1 MATSRDD
8 FVIAIRS
15 AFLKKGNQQ
24 RFSLIALIFFSIALI
39 ALSRFNFPAINYL
52 KISLNEIIYRAS
64 FVVSIPEQ
72 QIQNASIALNKH
84 FKLYKDLEITKK
96 KIKQLEYEKYNS
108 NYLTS
113 ENKRLRKLID
123 EYIIKSDELVAKVLL
138 DKNSPFLKSIIVNK
152 GSKDDVKLG
161 MAVLDDQYLIG
172 KIVEV
177 NYSTSRA
184 LLVSD
189 LNSKIPISVEPGNL
203 LSILSGTGKDFGK
216 IQYTQEDFN
225 FQESDIVY
233 TSGSGGIFKSGIPI
247 GKIKIDNNKNIK
259 VKFFSNLSQITFVK
273 LVAFEKGEIKWAF
286 KLKHLYLKN
295 FLHLFL

>member
-24 RFSLIALIFFSIALI
+24 RFSLIVLIFFSISLI
-39 ALSRFNFPAINYL
+39 VLSRFNVPAINYL
-52 KISLNEIIYRAS
+52 KVSLNEIIYRAS

-72 QIQNASIALNKH
+72 QIQNASIALEKH
-84 FKLYKDLEITKK
+84 FKLYEDLKITKK
-96 KIKQLEYEKYNS
+96 RIKELEFEKYNS
-108 NYLTS
+108 NYLS
-113 ENKRLRKLID
+113 AENTRLRKLID
-123 EYIIKSDELVAKVLL
+123 EYIVQSDELVAKVLL

-152 GSKDDVKLG
+152 GSKDGVKLG
-161 MAVLDDQYLIG
+161 MAVLDNQYLIG

-203 LSILSGTGKDFGK
+203 LSILSGTGKSYGK
-216 IQYTQEDFN
+216 IQYTQQDFN
-225 FQESDIVY
+225 FQESNVVY

-247 GKIKIDNNKNIK
+247 GKIKIESNENIR
-259 VKFFSNLSQITFVK
+259 VNFFSNLSQITFVK
-273 LVAFEKGEIKWAF
+273 LISFEKEEIKWVF
-286 KLKHLYLKN
+286 RLKN
-295 FLHLFL
+295 HFLENF

>member
-24 RFSLIALIFFSIALI
+24 RFSLIVLIFFSISLI
-39 ALSRFNFPAINYL
+39 LLSRLNLPAINYL
-52 KISLNEIIYRAS
+52 KISLNEIIYRVS

-72 QIQNASIALNKH
+72 QIQNASIALKKH
-84 FKLYKDLEITKK
+84 FKLYDDVKITKK
-96 KIKQLEYEKYNS
+96 RIKQLEFEKYNS
-108 NYLTS
+108 NYLS
-113 ENKRLRKLID
+113 AENTRLRKLID
-123 EYIIKSDELVAKVLL
+123 EYIVQSDELVAKVLL

-152 GSKDDVKLG
+152 GSKDSVKLG
-161 MAVLDDQYLIG
+161 MAVLDNQYLIG

-203 LSILSGTGKDFGK
+203 LSILSGTGKSYGK

-225 FQESDIVY
+225 FQESNIVY

-247 GKIKIDNNKNIK
+247 GKIKIDSNKN
-259 VKFFSNLSQITFVK
+259 VRVNFFSNLSQITFVK
-273 LVAFEKGEIKWAF
+273 LISFEKEGIK
-286 KLKHLYLKN
+286 
-295 FLHLFL
+295 

>member
-24 RFSLIALIFFSIALI
+24 RFSLIVLIFFSISLI
-39 ALSRFNFPAINYL
+39 VLSRFNVPAINYL
-52 KISLNEIIYRAS
+52 KVSLNEIIYRAS

-72 QIQNASIALNKH
+72 QIQNASFALEKH
-84 FKLYKDLEITKK
+84 FKLYEDLKITKK
-96 KIKQLEYEKYNS
+96 RIKELEFEKYNS
-108 NYLTS
+108 NYLS
-113 ENKRLRKLID
+113 AENTRLRKLID
-123 EYIIKSDELVAKVLL
+123 EYIVQSDELVAKVLL

-152 GSKDDVKLG
+152 GSKDGVKLG
-161 MAVLDDQYLIG
+161 MAVLDNQYLIG

-203 LSILSGTGKDFGK
+203 LSILSGTGKSYGK
-216 IQYTQEDFN
+216 IQYTQQDFI
-225 FQESDIVY
+225 FQESNVVY

-247 GKIKIDNNKNIK
+247 GKIKIESNENIR
-259 VKFFSNLSQITFVK
+259 VNFFSNLSQITFVK
-273 LVAFEKGEIKWAF
+273 LISFEKEEIKWVF
-286 KLKHLYLKN
+286 RLKN
-295 FLHLFL
+295 HFLENF

>member
-84 FKLYKDLEITKK
+84 IKLYKDLELTKK

-108 NYLTS
+108 NYLKA

-161 MAVLDDQYLIG
+161 MAVLDNQYLVG

-216 IQYTQEDFN
+216 IQYTQQDFN

-273 LVAFEKGEIKWAF
+273 LVSFEKGGD
-286 KLKHLYLKN
+286 
-295 FLHLFL
+295 

>member
-24 RFSLIALIFFSIALI
+24 RFSLIVLIFFSISLI
-39 ALSRFNFPAINYL
+39 LLSRLNLPAINYL
-52 KISLNEIIYRAS
+52 KISLNEIIYRVS

-72 QIQNASIALNKH
+72 QIQNASIALKKH
-84 FKLYKDLEITKK
+84 FKLYDDVKITKK
-96 KIKQLEYEKYNS
+96 RIKQLEFEKYNS
-108 NYLTS
+108 NYLS
-113 ENKRLRKLID
+113 AENTRLRKLID
-123 EYIIKSDELVAKVLL
+123 EYIIQSDELVAKVLL

-152 GSKDDVKLG
+152 GSKDGVKLG
-161 MAVLDDQYLIG
+161 MAVLDNQYLIG

-189 LNSKIPISVEPGNL
+189 LNSKIPISVEPGNF
-203 LSILSGTGKDFGK
+203 LSILSGTGKSYGK
-216 IQYTQEDFN
+216 IQYTQKDFN
-225 FQESDIVY
+225 FQESNIVY

-247 GKIKIDNNKNIK
+247 GKIKIESNENIR
-259 VKFFSNLSQITFVK
+259 VNFFSNLSQITFVK
-273 LVAFEKGEIKWAF
+273 LISFEKEEIEWAF
-286 KLKHLYLKN
+286 RLKN
-295 FLHLFL
+295 LFLENF

>member
-24 RFSLIALIFFSIALI
+24 RFSLIVLIFFSISLI
-39 ALSRFNFPAINYL
+39 VLSRLNVPAINYL
-52 KISLNEIIYRAS
+52 KVSLNEIIYRAS

-72 QIQNASIALNKH
+72 QLQNASIALKNH
-84 FKLYKDLEITKK
+84 FKLYEDLKITKK
-96 KIKQLEYEKYNS
+96 KIKELEFEKYNS
-108 NYLTS
+108 NYLS
-113 ENKRLRKLID
+113 AENTRLRKLID
-123 EYIIKSDELVAKVLL
+123 EYIVQSDELVAKVLL

-152 GSKDDVKLG
+152 GSKDGVKLG
-161 MAVLDDQYLIG
+161 RAVLDNQYLIG

-189 LNSKIPISVEPGNL
+189 LNSKIPISVEPGNF
-203 LSILSGTGKDFGK
+203 LSILSGTGKSYGK
-216 IQYTQEDFN
+216 IQYTQQDFN
-225 FQESDIVY
+225 FQESNVVY

-247 GKIKIDNNKNIK
+247 GKVKIESNENIR
-259 VKFFSNLSQITFVK
+259 VNFFSNLSQITFVK
-273 LVAFEKGEIKWAF
+273 LISFEKEEIEWAF
-286 KLKHLYLKN
+286 RLKN
-295 FLHLFL
+295 LFLENF

>member
-24 RFSLIALIFFSIALI
+24 RFSLIVLIFFSISLI
-39 ALSRFNFPAINYL
+39 VLSRLNVPAINYL
-52 KISLNEIIYRAS
+52 KVSLNEIIYRAS

-72 QIQNASIALNKH
+72 QLQNASIALKNH
-84 FKLYKDLEITKK
+84 FKLYEDLKITKK
-96 KIKQLEYEKYNS
+96 KIEELEFEKYNS
-108 NYLTS
+108 NYLS
-113 ENKRLRKLID
+113 AENTRLRKLID
-123 EYIIKSDELVAKVLL
+123 EYIVQSDELVAKVLL

-152 GSKDDVKLG
+152 GSKDGVKLG
-161 MAVLDDQYLIG
+161 MAVLDNQYLIG

-189 LNSKIPISVEPGNL
+189 LNSKIPISVEPGNF
-203 LSILSGTGKDFGK
+203 LSILSGTGKSYGK
-216 IQYTQEDFN
+216 IQYTQQDFN
-225 FQESDIVY
+225 FQESNVVY

-247 GKIKIDNNKNIK
+247 GKVKIESNENIR
-259 VKFFSNLSQITFVK
+259 VNFFSNLSQITFVK
-273 LVAFEKGEIKWAF
+273 LISFEKEEIEWAF
-286 KLKHLYLKN
+286 RLKN
-295 FLHLFL
+295 LFLENF

>member
-24 RFSLIALIFFSIALI
+24 RFSLIVLIFFSISLI
-39 ALSRFNFPAINYL
+39 VLSRLNVPAINYL

-72 QIQNASIALNKH
+72 QLQNASIALKNH
-84 FKLYKDLEITKK
+84 FKLYEDLKITKK
-96 KIKQLEYEKYNS
+96 KIKELEFEKYNS
-108 NYLTS
+108 NYLS
-113 ENKRLRKLID
+113 AENTRLRKLID
-123 EYIIKSDELVAKVLL
+123 EYIIQSDELVAKVLL

-152 GSKDDVKLG
+152 GSKDGVKLG
-161 MAVLDDQYLIG
+161 MAVLDNQYLIG

-189 LNSKIPISVEPGNL
+189 LNSKIPISVEPGNF
-203 LSILSGTGKDFGK
+203 LSILSGTGKSYGK
-216 IQYTQEDFN
+216 IQYTQQDFN
-225 FQESDIVY
+225 FQESNIVY

-247 GKIKIDNNKNIK
+247 GKIKIESNENIR
-259 VKFFSNLSQITFVK
+259 VNFFSNLSQITFVK
-273 LVAFEKGEIKWAF
+273 LISFEKEEIEWAF
-286 KLKHLYLKN
+286 RLKN
-295 FLHLFL
+295 LFLENF

>member
-24 RFSLIALIFFSIALI
+24 RFSLIVLIFFSISLI
-39 ALSRFNFPAINYL
+39 VLSRFNVPAINYI
-52 KISLNEIIYRAS
+52 KVSLNEIIYRAS

-72 QIQNASIALNKH
+72 QLQNASIALKNH
-84 FKLYKDLEITKK
+84 FKLYEDLKITKK
-96 KIKQLEYEKYNS
+96 KIKELEFEKYNS
-108 NYLTS
+108 NYLSS
-113 ENKRLRKLID
+113 ENTRLRKLID
-123 EYIIKSDELVAKVLL
+123 EYIVQSDELVAKVLL

-152 GSKDDVKLG
+152 GSKDGVKLG
-161 MAVLDDQYLIG
+161 MAVLDNQYLIG

-189 LNSKIPISVEPGNL
+189 LNSKIPISVEPGNF
-203 LSILSGTGKDFGK
+203 LSILSGTGKSYGK
-216 IQYTQEDFN
+216 IQYTQQDFN
-225 FQESDIVY
+225 FQESNIVY

-247 GKIKIDNNKNIK
+247 GKIKIESNENIR
-259 VKFFSNLSQITFVK
+259 VNFFSNLSQITFVK
-273 LVAFEKGEIKWAF
+273 LISFEKEEIEWAF
-286 KLKHLYLKN
+286 RLKN
-295 FLHLFL
+295 LFLENF

>member
-72 QIQNASIALNKH
+72 QIQNASTALNKH
-84 FKLYKDLEITKK
+84 IKLYKDLELTKK

-108 NYLTS
+108 NYLTA
-113 ENKRLRKLID
+113 ENERLRKLID

-161 MAVLDDQYLIG
+161 MAVLDNQYLVG

-184 LLVSD
+184 VLVSD

-216 IQYTQEDFN
+216 IQYTQQDFN

-247 GKIKIDNNKNIK
+247 GKIKIDTNKNIK
-259 VKFFSNLSQITFVK
+259 VNFFSNLSQSTFVK
-273 LVAFEKGEIKWAF
+273 LVSFEKGEIK
-286 KLKHLYLKN
+286 
-295 FLHLFL
+295 

>member
-24 RFSLIALIFFSIALI
+24 RFSLIVLIFFSISLI
-39 ALSRFNFPAINYL
+39 VLSRLNVPAINYL

-72 QIQNASIALNKH
+72 QLQNASIALKNH
-84 FKLYKDLEITKK
+84 FKLYEDLKITKK
-96 KIKQLEYEKYNS
+96 KIKELEFEKYNS
-108 NYLTS
+108 NYLS
-113 ENKRLRKLID
+113 AENTRLRKLID
-123 EYIIKSDELVAKVLL
+123 EYIIQSDELVAKVLL

-152 GSKDDVKLG
+152 GSKDSVKLG
-161 MAVLDDQYLIG
+161 MAVLDNQYLIG

-189 LNSKIPISVEPGNL
+189 LNSKIPISVEPGNF
-203 LSILSGTGKDFGK
+203 LSILSGTGKSYGK
-216 IQYTQEDFN
+216 IQYTQQDFN
-225 FQESDIVY
+225 FQESNIVY

-247 GKIKIDNNKNIK
+247 GKIKIESNENIR
-259 VKFFSNLSQITFVK
+259 VNFFSNLSQITFVK
-273 LVAFEKGEIKWAF
+273 LISFEKEEIEWAF
-286 KLKHLYLKN
+286 RLKN
-295 FLHLFL
+295 LFLENF

>member
-108 NYLTS
+108 NYLNS

-216 IQYTQEDFN
+216 IQYTQQDFN

-273 LVAFEKGEIKWAF
+273 LVAFEKEEIK
-286 KLKHLYLKN
+286 
-295 FLHLFL
+295 

>member
-24 RFSLIALIFFSIALI
+24 RFSLIVLIFFSISLI
-39 ALSRFNFPAINYL
+39 VLSRLNVPAINYL
-52 KISLNEIIYRAS
+52 KVSLNEIIYRAS

-72 QIQNASIALNKH
+72 QLQNASIALKNH
-84 FKLYKDLEITKK
+84 FKLYEDLKITKK
-96 KIKQLEYEKYNS
+96 KIKELEFEKYNS
-108 NYLTS
+108 NYLS
-113 ENKRLRKLID
+113 AENTRLRKLID
-123 EYIIKSDELVAKVLL
+123 EYIVQSDELVAKVLL

-152 GSKDDVKLG
+152 GSKDGVKLG
-161 MAVLDDQYLIG
+161 MAVLDNQYLIG

-189 LNSKIPISVEPGNL
+189 LNSKIPISVEPGNF
-203 LSILSGTGKDFGK
+203 LSILSGTGKSYGK
-216 IQYTQEDFN
+216 IQYTQKDFN
-225 FQESDIVY
+225 FQESNVVY

-247 GKIKIDNNKNIK
+247 GKVKIESNENIR
-259 VKFFSNLSQITFVK
+259 VNFFSNLSQITFVK
-273 LVAFEKGEIKWAF
+273 LISFEKEEIEWAF
-286 KLKHLYLKN
+286 RLKN
-295 FLHLFL
+295 LFLENF

>member
-72 QIQNASIALNKH
+72 QIQNASTALNKH
-84 FKLYKDLEITKK
+84 IKLYKDLELTKK

-108 NYLTS
+108 NYLKA

-161 MAVLDDQYLIG
+161 MAVLDNQYLVG

-189 LNSKIPISVEPGNL
+189 LNSKIPISIEPGNL

-216 IQYTQEDFN
+216 IQYTQQDFN

-247 GKIKIDNNKNIK
+247 GKIKIDTNKNIK

-273 LVAFEKGEIKWAF
+273 LVSFEKGEIK
-286 KLKHLYLKN
+286 
-295 FLHLFL
+295 

>member
-24 RFSLIALIFFSIALI
+24 RFSLIVLIFFSISLI
-39 ALSRFNFPAINYL
+39 VLSRLNVPAINYL
-52 KISLNEIIYRAS
+52 KVSLNEIIYRAS

-72 QIQNASIALNKH
+72 QLQNASIALKNH
-84 FKLYKDLEITKK
+84 FKLYEDLKITKK
-96 KIKQLEYEKYNS
+96 KIKELEFEKYNS
-108 NYLTS
+108 NYLSS
-113 ENKRLRKLID
+113 ENTRLRKLID
-123 EYIIKSDELVAKVLL
+123 EYIVQSDELVAKVLL

-152 GSKDDVKLG
+152 GSKDGVKLG
-161 MAVLDDQYLIG
+161 MAVLDNQYLIG

-189 LNSKIPISVEPGNL
+189 LNSKIPISVEPGNF
-203 LSILSGTGKDFGK
+203 LSILSGTGKSYGK
-216 IQYTQEDFN
+216 IQYTQQDFN
-225 FQESDIVY
+225 FQESNIVY

-247 GKIKIDNNKNIK
+247 GKIKIESNENIK
-259 VKFFSNLSQITFVK
+259 VNFFSNLSQITFVK
-273 LVAFEKGEIKWAF
+273 LISFEKEEIEWAF
-286 KLKHLYLKN
+286 RLKN
-295 FLHLFL
+295 LFLENF

>member
-24 RFSLIALIFFSIALI
+24 RFSLIVLIFFSISLI
-39 ALSRFNFPAINYL
+39 VLSRFNVPAINYL
-52 KISLNEIIYRAS
+52 KVSLNEIIYRAS

-72 QIQNASIALNKH
+72 QIQNASIALEKH
-84 FKLYKDLEITKK
+84 FKLYEDLKITKK
-96 KIKQLEYEKYNS
+96 RIKELEFEKYNS
-108 NYLTS
+108 NYLS
-113 ENKRLRKLID
+113 AENTRLRKLID
-123 EYIIKSDELVAKVLL
+123 EYIVQSDELVAKVLL

-152 GSKDDVKLG
+152 GSKDGVKLG
-161 MAVLDDQYLIG
+161 MAVLDNQYLIG

-203 LSILSGTGKDFGK
+203 LSILSGTGKSYGK
-216 IQYTQEDFN
+216 IQYTQQDFN
-225 FQESDIVY
+225 FQESNVVY

-247 GKIKIDNNKNIK
+247 GKIKIESNENIR
-259 VKFFSNLSQITFVK
+259 VNFFSNLSQITFVK
-273 LVAFEKGEIKWAF
+273 LISFEKEEIK
-286 KLKHLYLKN
+286 
-295 FLHLFL
+295 